1 MIDRASVVAKLKA
14 RASIAAAIGEEEA
27 ARLLRGYATTIAADP
42 KAAMSRIR
50 SAIAARVVPF
60 SPALIDVVWADALA
74 DIAGQSSDLAREL
87 GLTEQALVV
96 ARAEVVQ
103 LRTATPQAEE
113 LAARDRRVER
123 VEAEAARRVLAAEKR
138 IEHAEAEVER
148 RILAAERK
156 LEKAE
161 PDAAE
166 REAELARALAG
177 AGIRAAEAE
186 EATIALRRGYER
198 RTQVAAAIAVSRL
211 PLSAAASTKTCAER
225 LAAHVLPDE
234 RTWLRLTEETAALED
249 VPMVGV
255 LERRRTPKFVHV
267 RKRVW
272 WWLRV
277 EALRLFGV
285 TYSYPDIGRA
295 WGRDHTTIMAGVVAY
310 EAEIAAALPSGA
322 RLREVA

>member
-123 VEAEAARRVLAAEKR
+123 VEAEAARRV
-138 IEHAEAEVER
+138 
-148 RILAAERK
+148 LAAERK